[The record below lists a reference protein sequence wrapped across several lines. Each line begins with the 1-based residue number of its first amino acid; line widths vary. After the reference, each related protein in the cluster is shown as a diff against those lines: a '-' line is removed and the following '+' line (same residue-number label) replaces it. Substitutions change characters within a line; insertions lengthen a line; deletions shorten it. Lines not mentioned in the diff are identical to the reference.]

1 MRECHEV
8 GSRSLSDQMNEPK
21 LLAIVE
27 MGGYPDFFPLYRR
40 KGYLPEKVHSMR
52 KAQAWLKKNRA
63 AVVVTEFH
71 FDPELRDR
79 MGNLESLFATLQRY
93 SPDAGVIVFIEKAHR
108 PRLQKAEHRYAVLGA
123 IDYPVNESALS
134 ALLEQAGEEA

>member
-1 MRECHEV
+1 MT
-8 GSRSLSDQMNEPK
+8 EPR

-27 MGGYPDFFPLYRR
+27 MGGYPDFFPLYRS

-63 AVVVTEFH
+63 ALVVTEFH

-79 MGNLESLFATLQRY
+79 MSNLESLFATLQRY
-93 SPDAGVIVFIEKAHR
+93 APDAGVIVFIEKAHR
-108 PRLQKAEHRYAVLGA
+108 PRLQKVEDRYPVQGA
-123 IDYPVNESALS
+123 LDYPVDESALS
-134 ALLEQAGEEA
+134 ALLKQAGEEA